1 MIMEPLIK
9 INDLVIHFSTFDG
22 IVKAIDGINLEI
34 YEGEALGL
42 VGETGCGKS
51 VTSKAIMKILAPNAL
66 LKNGTIMYQG
76 NNILEF
82 SEDEM
87 SKIRGG
93 EFSMIFQH
101 PLRALNP
108 TMKIKD
114 QIFESLLL
122 HEKDLLLNKAIQK
135 VDDKNPEKSSVLLNM
150 YKSLLETELE
160 NPDALKL
167 KILSRIPIIKG
178 YKKYL
183 KDDETIIDMLK
194 RTDIANPSTV
204 IEQYPHELSGGMRQ
218 RVMIAMALSGEP
230 KMIIADE
237 PTTAVDVT
245 IQAKVLRLIQ
255 NLMAKYNTSLLL
267 ITHNLGIVAEICDR
281 VAVMYAGT
289 IVEVCDVYTLFENP
303 VHPYTIGLINAVP
316 VIGEKKML
324 TDIKGSV
331 PDFLDPPTGCRFHPR
346 CASAT
351 AACSEKKPEL
361 VEIEKGHLVA
371 CHTFKVDV

>member
-1 MIMEPLIK
+1 MEPLIR

-22 IVKAIDGINLEI
+22 IVKAIDGINLDI
-34 YEGEALGL
+34 YEGEAIGL

-51 VTSKAIMKILAPNAL
+51 VTSLSIMKILAPNAL
-66 LKNGTIMYQG
+66 LKNGEIMYRG
-76 NNILEF
+76 KNILEF

-87 SKIRGG
+87 SNIRGG

-114 QIFESLLL
+114 QIFESLIL
-122 HEKDLLLNKAIQK
+122 HEKNLLLKKAIKK
-135 VDDKNPEKSSVLLNM
+135 VDDENPEKSLALLNM
-150 YKSLLETELE
+150 YKNLLETELE
-160 NPDALKL
+160 NPDSFKL
-167 KILSRIPIIKG
+167 KILSRIPIIKK
-178 YKKYL
+178 YKEYL
-183 KDDETIIDMLK
+183 KDDETIIEMLTK
-194 RTDIANPSTV
+194 TDIANPGTV

-230 KMIIADE
+230 KLIIADE

-245 IQAKVLRLIQ
+245 IQAKILRLIQ
-255 NLMAKYNTSLLL
+255 NLMAKFNTSLLL
-267 ITHNLGIVAEICDR
+267 ITHNLGIVAEICER

-303 VHPYTIGLINAVP
+303 VHPYTLGLINAVP
-316 VIGEKKML
+316 VIGEKKIL
-324 TDIKGSV
+324 RDIKGSV
-331 PDFLDPPTGCRFHPR
+331 PDFLEPPTGCRFHTR
-346 CASAT
+346 CASAM
-351 AACSEKKPEL
+351 AVCSEKKPEL

-371 CHTFKVDV
+371 CHTFKEDA